1 MLVFVICDNIYKT
14 MLYSLQVIFVSIYRA
29 FLYNK
34 NQWEV
39 VFYEKSIMKRIS
51 LMLLI
56 SVLVMMFVGC
66 NADTDTEEPMNS
78 QETQVPATQEGED
91 ENTDVPEEIEEE
103 EEIEDEGDGTPFN
116 NGDKKE
122 LKQEDYT

>member
-1 MLVFVICDNIYKT
+1 MK
-14 MLYSLQVIFVSIYRA
+14 
-29 FLYNK
+29 
-34 NQWEV
+34 
-39 VFYEKSIMKRIS
+39 KSIMKRIS

-116 NGDKKE
+116 NGDKKRVKARGLYLTASTAGARLDHYIE
-122 LKQEDYT
+122 LANTTEINAYVIDLKMTMVQ